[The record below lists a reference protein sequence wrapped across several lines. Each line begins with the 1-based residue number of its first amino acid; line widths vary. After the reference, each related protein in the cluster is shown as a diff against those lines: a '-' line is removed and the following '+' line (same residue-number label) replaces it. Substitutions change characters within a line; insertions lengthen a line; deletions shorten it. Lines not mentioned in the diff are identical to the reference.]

1 MSGILLSFL
10 LLFRIELQNA
20 EADFNVEETAELGG
34 ELGII
39 QENSLLPIA
48 QPFNP
53 KPEKVRKMKV
63 VITAYSSTEDQ
74 TDSDPFITAAG
85 TQVRDEIIANNLLP
99 FGTKVRI
106 PELYGDKIFIV
117 EDRMSWVKGDYHIDV
132 WFPDYW
138 QALNFGA
145 KRTYIEVL
153 EG

>member
-1 MSGILLSFL
+1 MLSFL
-10 LLFRIELQNA
+10 LIFEIELQNA
-20 EADFNVEETAELGG
+20 EADFNIEETAKLEG

-39 QENSLLPIA
+39 QENSVLPIA
-48 QPFNP
+48 QPINP
-53 KPEKVRKMKV
+53 KPEVIRKMKV

-117 EDRMSWVKGDYHIDV
+117 EDRMHWEKGKYQIDI

-145 KRTYIEVL
+145 KRTYIEIL